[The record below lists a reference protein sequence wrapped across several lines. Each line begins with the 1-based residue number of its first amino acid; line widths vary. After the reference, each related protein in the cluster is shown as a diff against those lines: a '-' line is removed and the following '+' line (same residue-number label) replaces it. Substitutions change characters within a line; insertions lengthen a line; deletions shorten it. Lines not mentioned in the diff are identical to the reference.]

1 MVTEKKGFAM
11 RRCLALA
18 WCALLGAVPAMAQR
32 PSDAGTIVIVV
43 GQEATAPVPSIGT
56 GRANQDV
63 ADLLFLRLARIGRD
77 LVTSGDRGF
86 LPELARSWSRRD
98 SLTLVF
104 DLDPRARWH
113 DGTPVTTRDILYAFR
128 RARDPK
134 LDPQRALLLRNI
146 AEVSADGDRRVV
158 IRFARAYAEQFYD
171 ATWHV
176 QPLPAHLLDSIPADR
191 LSSSRFV
198 QQPVGNGPYRWVRR
212 DPGQRLELAGEPGFF
227 LGRPKLDRV
236 VFLLARDPEAQLN
249 LLLDGTG
256 DALENITPIAN
267 ADRLRARPELRVLPV
282 PTFSVGYLLMNQ
294 RAYGDRSQPHPILSD
309 RDVRRALAMALDR
322 PALVRSTF
330 GDFAT
335 VAEGPVAQLHWIRDP
350 NARASRFDPGGATA
364 LLTSRGWRDS
374 DGDGIL
380 DRNGVPLSLRLNFP
394 APSAPRA
401 MIAAQ
406 VQEQL
411 RRIGVRVELVR
422 LDGPVWAE
430 RRGKGEFDIDFSS
443 ASMDPSPSG
452 LVQSWSCA
460 GRSGSNVAQ
469 YCNPAVDSLL
479 ERAIAGRGDARRTWR
494 EVVRT
499 INEDAP
505 AVFVYAPVT
514 AMAVHRRYA
523 DVEVRPES
531 WWSSLWRW
539 RVRPGERLP
548 RDGSR

>member
-1 MVTEKKGFAM
+1 M
-11 RRCLALA
+11 RRCGPVLAC
-18 WCALLGAVPAMAQR
+18 CAVLGAVTAHAQR
-32 PSDAGTIVIVV
+32 PPDAGTIVVIV
-43 GQEATAPVPSIGT
+43 GQEASAPVPSIGS

-86 LPELARSWSRRD
+86 IPELARSWSRRD
-98 SLTLVF
+98 SVTIAF

-113 DGTPVTTRDILYAFR
+113 DGTPVTARDVTFSFD
-128 RARDPK
+128 RARDPR
-134 LDPQRALLLRNI
+134 LDPQRALLLRNV
-146 AEVSADGDRRVV
+146 AAVTPEGDRRVV
-158 IRFARAYAEQFYD
+158 VRFARAYAEQLYD

-176 QPLPAHLLDSIPADR
+176 QPLPAHLLDSIPPDR
-191 LSSSRFV
+191 LAASGFV

-212 DPGQRLELAGEPGFF
+212 DPGQRLELAGDPGFF
-227 LGRPKLDRV
+227 LGRPRIDRV
-236 VFLLARDPEAQLN
+236 VLLLARDPEAQLN
-249 LLLDGTG
+249 LILDGTG
-256 DALENITPIAN
+256 DALENITPTAN
-267 ADRLRARPELRVLPV
+267 VERLRTRPDLRILPV
-282 PTFSVGYLLMNQ
+282 PTFTVGYLLLNQ
-294 RAYGDRSQPHPILSD
+294 RAYGDRSRPHPVLAD
-309 RDVRRALAMALDR
+309 RDVRRAIAMALDR
-322 PALVRSTF
+322 TGLVRTTF
-330 GDFAT
+330 GDFAS

-350 NARASRFDPGGATA
+350 GARATRFDPREASA
-364 LLTSRGWRDS
+364 LLVRRGWRDS
-374 DGDGIL
+374 DGDGTL
-380 DRNGVPLSLRLNFP
+380 DRDGVPLSLRLNFP

-411 RRIGVRVELVR
+411 RRIGIRVELVR

-460 GRSGSNVAQ
+460 GRGGSNVAQ

-494 EVVRT
+494 EVIRA

>member
-1 MVTEKKGFAM
+1 MREASMM
-11 RRCLALA
+11 RRYRFALALPV
-18 WCALLGAVPAMAQR
+18 LFGTVPAAAQR
-32 PSDAGTIVIVV
+32 PQDAGTIVIVV
-43 GQEATAPVPSIGT
+43 GQEATAPVPSVGS

-63 ADLLFLRLARIGRD
+63 ADLLFLRLARPGAD
-77 LVTSGDRGF
+77 LVTSGERGF
-86 LPELARSWSRRD
+86 TPELARTWSRRD

-113 DGTPVTTRDILYAFR
+113 DGTPVTTRDVLFSFG
-128 RARDPK
+128 RARDPQV
-134 LDPQRALLLRNI
+134 DPQRALLLRNI
-146 AEVSADGDRRVV
+146 EAVTAEGDQRVV
-158 IRFARAYAEQFYD
+158 VRFSRVYAEQLYD

-176 QPLPAHLLDSIPADR
+176 QPLPAHLLDSIPASR
-191 LSSSRFV
+191 LAASRFV

-212 DPGQRLELAGEPGFF
+212 DPGQQLELAGDPGFF
-227 LGRPKLDRV
+227 LGRPRLDRV

-249 LLLDGTG
+249 LILDGTG
-256 DALENITPIAN
+256 DALENVTPIGN
-267 ADRLRARPELRVLPV
+267 VDRLQQRAEMRILPV
-282 PTFSVGYLLMNQ
+282 PTFSVGYLLFNQ
-294 RAYGDRSQPHPILSD
+294 RAYGDRNQPHPILAD

-322 PALVRSTF
+322 QSLVRTTF
-330 GDFAT
+330 GNYAA

-350 NARASRFDPGGATA
+350 DARATRLDPRGAAT
-364 LLTSRGWRDS
+364 LLASRGWRDT
-374 DGDGIL
+374 DGDGVL

-401 MIAAQ
+401 MMAAQ
-406 VQEQL
+406 AQEQL
-411 RRIGVRVELVR
+411 RRIGVRIELVR

-460 GRSGSNVAQ
+460 GRSGSNVGQ

-479 ERAIAGRGDARRTWR
+479 DLAITGRGDVRRTWR
-494 EVVRT
+494 QVVRT
-499 INEDAP
+499 INDDAP
-505 AVFVYAPVT
+505 AVFIYAPVT

-523 DVEVRPES
+523 DVAVRPES

-548 RDGSR
+548 RDGGR

>member
-1 MVTEKKGFAM
+1 M
-11 RRCLALA
+11 RRCGLVLAC
-18 WCALLGAVPAMAQR
+18 CAVLGAVTAHAQR
-32 PSDAGTIVIVV
+32 PPDAGTIVVIV
-43 GQEATAPVPSIGT
+43 GQEASAPVPSIGS

-86 LPELARSWSRRD
+86 IPELARSWSRRD
-98 SLTLVF
+98 SVTIAF

-113 DGTPVTTRDILYAFR
+113 DGTPVTARDVTFSFD
-128 RARDPK
+128 RARDPR
-134 LDPQRALLLRNI
+134 LDPQRALLLRNV
-146 AEVSADGDRRVV
+146 AAVTPEGDRRVV
-158 IRFARAYAEQFYD
+158 VRFARAYAEQLYD

-176 QPLPAHLLDSIPADR
+176 QPLPAHLLDSIPPDR
-191 LSSSRFV
+191 LAASGFV

-212 DPGQRLELAGEPGFF
+212 DPGQRLELAGDPGFF
-227 LGRPKLDRV
+227 LGRPRIDRV
-236 VFLLARDPEAQLN
+236 VLLLARDPEAQLN
-249 LLLDGTG
+249 LILDGTG
-256 DALENITPIAN
+256 DALENITPTAN
-267 ADRLRARPELRVLPV
+267 VERLRTRPDLRILPV
-282 PTFSVGYLLMNQ
+282 PTFTVGYLLFNQ
-294 RAYGDRSQPHPILSD
+294 RAYGDRSRPHPVLAD
-309 RDVRRALAMALDR
+309 RDVRRAIAMALDR
-322 PALVRSTF
+322 TGLVRTTF
-330 GDFAT
+330 GDFAS

-350 NARASRFDPGGATA
+350 GARATRFDPREASA
-364 LLTSRGWRDS
+364 LLVRRGWRDS
-374 DGDGIL
+374 DGDGTL
-380 DRNGVPLSLRLNFP
+380 DRDGVPLSLRLNFP

-411 RRIGVRVELVR
+411 RRIGIRVELVR

-460 GRSGSNVAQ
+460 GRGGSNVAQ

-494 EVVRT
+494 EVIRA

>member
-1 MVTEKKGFAM
+1 M
-11 RRCLALA
+11 RRCGLVLAC
-18 WCALLGAVPAMAQR
+18 CAVLGAVTAHAQR
-32 PSDAGTIVIVV
+32 PPDAGTIVVIV
-43 GQEATAPVPSIGT
+43 GQEASAPVPSIGS

-86 LPELARSWSRRD
+86 IPELARSWSRRD
-98 SLTLVF
+98 SVTIAF

-113 DGTPVTTRDILYAFR
+113 DGTPVTARDVTFSFD
-128 RARDPK
+128 RARDPR
-134 LDPQRALLLRNI
+134 LDPQRALLLRNV
-146 AEVSADGDRRVV
+146 AAVTPEGDRRVV
-158 IRFARAYAEQFYD
+158 VRFARAYAEQLYD

-176 QPLPAHLLDSIPADR
+176 QPLPAHLLDSIPPDR
-191 LSSSRFV
+191 LAASGFV

-212 DPGQRLELAGEPGFF
+212 DPGQRLELAGDPGFF
-227 LGRPKLDRV
+227 LGRPRIDRV
-236 VFLLARDPEAQLN
+236 VLLLARDPEAQLN
-249 LLLDGTG
+249 LILDGTG
-256 DALENITPIAN
+256 DALENITPTAN
-267 ADRLRARPELRVLPV
+267 VERLRTRPDLRILPV
-282 PTFSVGYLLMNQ
+282 PTFTVGYLLLNQ
-294 RAYGDRSQPHPILSD
+294 RAYGDRSRPHPVLAD
-309 RDVRRALAMALDR
+309 RDVRRAIAMALDR
-322 PALVRSTF
+322 TGLVRTTF
-330 GDFAT
+330 GDFAS

-350 NARASRFDPGGATA
+350 GARATRFDPREASA
-364 LLTSRGWRDS
+364 LLVRRGWRDS
-374 DGDGIL
+374 DGDGTL
-380 DRNGVPLSLRLNFP
+380 DRDGVPLSLRLNFP

-411 RRIGVRVELVR
+411 RRIGIRVELVR

-460 GRSGSNVAQ
+460 GRGGSNVAQ

-494 EVVRT
+494 EVIRA